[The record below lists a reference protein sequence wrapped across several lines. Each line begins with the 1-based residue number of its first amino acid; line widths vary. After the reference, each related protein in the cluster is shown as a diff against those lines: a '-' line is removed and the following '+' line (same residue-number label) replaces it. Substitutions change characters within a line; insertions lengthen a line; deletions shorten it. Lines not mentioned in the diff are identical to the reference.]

1 MKMKAYHRSILCELR
16 SSKARFI
23 SILAII
29 FLGVAFYAGVK
40 SAGPAM
46 KDTIEQFYN
55 EQALM
60 DSKVVSS
67 LGLTEED
74 IALLDENPEI
84 VSYYASRSIDVNVT
98 NENKIV
104 RFMEYDKMAQ
114 ENMNRLLVV
123 EGRLPENSGEIVIDA
138 EAKMKNPH
146 LEIGGTYTIESDE
159 STMESFKTTSYT
171 IVGFVK
177 SPLYIERISR
187 GTTNVGKGS
196 IDYFACVPAE
206 DLDMEVYTE
215 LYISFQNVVGLGA
228 YTDEYKTKMEVN
240 GRYLEEL
247 FGDRQIERVEQLK
260 SDANEEIANAEEEIT
275 DGEEKLAEAKSQIV
289 DGKEELE
296 QGKIDYE
303 KAVKAY
309 EDGLVEASQLIS
321 DNEKKLKDGQEEL
334 NQQKETLEEGKE
346 KLAEGKKE
354 LEEARKTF
362 SDQGVDPDQ
371 SLTKLEKQI
380 TGMTS
385 LISSYDGLAK
395 EIKNTI
401 AGLTEGEVLEAE
413 TIARWRL
420 VLEEAGMTELLPL
433 ISAVEANPADSKS
446 AWAIVAGLEQAVSAA
461 QESQAQ
467 MNTLLEGLTAYQSG
481 KKEYETNAAKIAVA
495 EQEIKKA
502 QSTLESGKSELEKA
516 KAQYESGKKEG
527 KEKLEEA
534 KAKLEDAEV
543 KIADAEKEVKE
554 NELKLADARTE
565 LADAKDKVAELD
577 KGKYYFFDRKDN
589 PGYAEFEDVIER
601 IAAIASVFP
610 LVFFIVAVLICLTT
624 MTRMVEE
631 NRTEIGTLKALGY
644 SNGEIAKKYIV
655 YSAAASIAGGILGIL
670 IGSQL
675 FPNVI
680 VSAYGTMYTLPKLP
694 ILFYSS
700 YIIQA
705 MVLAVLCT
713 VGASLVVLKMDLAS
727 NPSTLMRPKAP
738 RVGKKILLERIKP
751 LWRRLNFNQKVT
763 FRNLFRYKQRMV
775 MTVFG
780 IAACTAMMITGFGLK
795 DSISDLTNKQFQK
808 LWKYQVITV
817 FDDEAEEEA
826 TSEYEQVLEG
836 LPEYEDSINVHQ
848 ETVTFEQEGM
858 NKQTVTLY
866 VPEDT
871 QKLKNFVLLND
882 RRSGTEYEI
891 PTEGA
896 LINEKLAKL
905 LGVSE
910 GEEIS
915 MTDNDGNQYTMVIAH
930 ITESYL
936 AHALY
941 VSPEYYEAVFGNH
954 PSYNSQFVKMN
965 VQSSEMD
972 FVAKT
977 LMGCEKVINVSFI
990 DTVASTSEEA
1000 MSSLNIVII
1009 ILIVAAGGLAFVVL
1023 YNLNNINVSER
1034 IRELST
1040 IKVLGFYDMEV
1051 SMYIVRENVI
1061 LTFLG
1066 IAVGIVLGKVLH
1078 GFVSH
1083 TAEADNMMMS
1093 PNIFLASYVYS
1104 IVLTIVFS
1112 MVVMLLMHRKLKKV
1126 DMIDALKSTE

>member
-1 MKMKAYHRSILCELR
+1 
-16 SSKARFI
+16 
-23 SILAII
+23 
-29 FLGVAFYAGVK
+29 
-40 SAGPAM
+40 
-46 KDTIEQFYN
+46 
-55 EQALM
+55 
-60 DSKVVSS
+60 
-67 LGLTEED
+67 
-74 IALLDENPEI
+74 
-84 VSYYASRSIDVNVT
+84 
-98 NENKIV
+98 
-104 RFMEYDKMAQ
+104 
-114 ENMNRLLVV
+114 
-123 EGRLPENSGEIVIDA
+123 
-138 EAKMKNPH
+138 
-146 LEIGGTYTIESDE
+146 
-159 STMESFKTTSYT
+159 
-171 IVGFVK
+171 
-177 SPLYIERISR
+177 
-187 GTTNVGKGS
+187 
-196 IDYFACVPAE
+196 
-206 DLDMEVYTE
+206 
-215 LYISFQNVVGLGA
+215 
-228 YTDEYKTKMEVN
+228 
-240 GRYLEEL
+240 
-247 FGDRQIERVEQLK
+247 
-260 SDANEEIANAEEEIT
+260 
-275 DGEEKLAEAKSQIV
+275 
-289 DGKEELE
+289 
-296 QGKIDYE
+296 
-303 KAVKAY
+303 
-309 EDGLVEASQLIS
+309 
-321 DNEKKLKDGQEEL
+321 
-334 NQQKETLEEGKE
+334 
-346 KLAEGKKE
+346 
-354 LEEARKTF
+354 
-362 SDQGVDPDQ
+362 
-371 SLTKLEKQI
+371 
-380 TGMTS
+380 
-385 LISSYDGLAK
+385 
-395 EIKNTI
+395 
-401 AGLTEGEVLEAE
+401 
-413 TIARWRL
+413 
-420 VLEEAGMTELLPL
+420 
-433 ISAVEANPADSKS
+433 
-446 AWAIVAGLEQAVSAA
+446 
-461 QESQAQ
+461 
-467 MNTLLEGLTAYQSG
+467 
-481 KKEYETNAAKIAVA
+481 
-495 EQEIKKA
+495 
-502 QSTLESGKSELEKA
+502 
-516 KAQYESGKKEG
+516 
-527 KEKLEEA
+527 
-534 KAKLEDAEV
+534 
-543 KIADAEKEVKE
+543 
-554 NELKLADARTE
+554 
-565 LADAKDKVAELD
+565 
-577 KGKYYFFDRKDN
+577 
-589 PGYAEFEDVIER
+589 
-601 IAAIASVFP
+601 
-610 LVFFIVAVLICLTT
+610 
-624 MTRMVEE
+624 
-631 NRTEIGTLKALGY
+631 
-644 SNGEIAKKYIV
+644 
-655 YSAAASIAGGILGIL
+655 
-670 IGSQL
+670 
-675 FPNVI
+675 
-680 VSAYGTMYTLPKLP
+680 
-694 ILFYSS
+694 
-700 YIIQA
+700 
-705 MVLAVLCT
+705 
-713 VGASLVVLKMDLAS
+713 
-727 NPSTLMRPKAP
+727 
-738 RVGKKILLERIKP
+738 
-751 LWRRLNFNQKVT
+751 
-763 FRNLFRYKQRMV
+763 

-882 RRSGTEYEI
+882 RRSRTEYEI
-891 PTEGA
+891 PPEGA

-1040 IKVLGFYDMEV
+1040 IKVLGFYDTEV